1 MKIDRPNGQKPI
13 HICECCGMSDVVDQD
28 PEFVHLGSDFA
39 VCGACLV
46 RPAEDK
52 AQRARDVNQPR
63 KSSAPGF
70 ETSRLFAIAFA
81 QALGLDTEQ
90 LLSFNVQVGGNDDE
104 DGAVVIVS
112 AKYLAPRGAGEAAAT
127 VIRDFSLVAG
137 PQTVSEGES
146 VDRSTSLMT
155 GRESIHRAAPE
166 VPPHSTR
173 TSEMRAPTANAC
185 P

>member
-13 HICECCGMSDVVDQD
+13 HICECCGMSDVVERSD
-28 PEFVHLGSDFA
+28 EFVHLGSDFA
-39 VCGACLV
+39 VCSACLV

-52 AQRARDVNQPR
+52 TQRASDLDQPR
-63 KSSAPGF
+63 KSSAPGV

-104 DGAVVIVS
+104 GGAFVIVS

-127 VIRDFSLVAG
+127 LIRDFSLVAG

-173 TSEMRAPTANAC
+173 TSEMRAPTANES

>member
-1 MKIDRPNGQKPI
+1 MKIDRTNGQKPI
-13 HICECCGMSDVVDQD
+13 HICECCGMSDVVERSD
-28 PEFVHLGSDFA
+28 EFVHLGSDFA

-52 AQRARDVNQPR
+52 AQRARDVDQPR
-63 KSSAPGF
+63 KSPAPGF

-166 VPPHSTR
+166 APLHPVR
-173 TSEMRAPTANAC
+173 TSETPAPIRSVR